1 MRQQKPD
8 SSRETYLQG
17 NVELS
22 REVIDTVV
30 ERQAGDHAPHL
41 GVGKRRSV
49 SWSSAGSV

>member
-1 MRQQKPD
+1 MRQQKPN
-8 SSRETYLQG
+8 SSREPYLEG

-41 GVGKRRSV
+41 GVCKGGSV
-49 SWSSAGSV
+49 SWLSAGSI